1 MPEVPYDE
9 LRWAV
14 VLGAAGQ
21 LGEQPAGHGRV
32 LSGVAVDF
40 PGAPGAPAPAPVPAP
55 GSGSAP
61 APGSGSVPEPGTVLA
76 PDLAVLARD
85 AVRGGRGRFAA
96 AGVEAVLEVARP
108 GLAEA
113 ARAYARSGVPLYVVV
128 DPVAAVCTVH
138 TAPSPEGVYREAER
152 VPFGND
158 LFLPLGGRTVVLRT
172 DDFPTPSATP

>member
-1 MPEVPYDE
+1 MPEVPEVPYDE

-32 LSGVAVDF
+32 LSGVAIDF
-40 PGAPGAPAPAPVPAP
+40 PAAPGGP
-55 GSGSAP
+55 GRDRP
-61 APGSGSVPEPGTVLA
+61 DPGAALA

-85 AVRGGRGRFAA
+85 AVRGGRGRFGA

-108 GLAEA
+108 GLAQA
-113 ARAYARSGVPLYVVV
+113 ARAYARNGVPLYLVV
-128 DPVAAVCTVH
+128 DPAAAVCTVH

-172 DDFPTPSATP
+172 DEFPTPSPTPGADPGVGRGIVDG

>member
-40 PGAPGAPAPAPVPAP
+40 PGVPGAPAPDSAPAPDP
-55 GSGSAP
+55 GSGSV
-61 APGSGSVPEPGTVLA
+61 SVPEPGTVLA

-172 DDFPTPSATP
+172 DDFPTP

>member
-9 LRWAV
+9 LRWEV

-32 LSGVAVDF
+32 LSGVALDF
-40 PGAPGAPAPAPVPAP
+40 PEAPDG
-55 GSGSAP
+55 
-61 APGSGSVPEPGTVLA
+61 LA
-76 PDLAVLARD
+76 PDLTVLARD
-85 AVRGGRGRFAA
+85 AVRGERGRFGA
-96 AGVEAVLEVARP
+96 AGVEAVLELARP
-108 GLAEA
+108 GLGRA
-113 ARAYARSGVPLYVVV
+113 ARAYAHGGVPVYVVI
-128 DPVAAVCTVH
+128 DPMAAVCTVH

-172 DDFPTPSATP
+172 DEFPVASATPGTGPGVGRGIVDG